1 VSTKGGSQL
10 TEFEID
16 VADYDENRHFFL
28 AHYFRETYDRNM
40 AQLPTIMSGI
50 VITRI
55 ELWITNKTSSYDNP
69 RNVIAFTDI
78 GETSRISNPRWTTTG
93 ERMPNNTANSL
104 YYQMANTYNAIRDID
119 QVGAVLGDILV
130 IGDDGE
136 DAVIFCNEA
145 LVGYLCEELVWVAR
159 EKVKC
164 AAVGLTEIEI
174 PPRRFAAVNDTV
186 ASPRTDCVV
195 GALCSLSREKARE
208 AVVSGLVEVDF
219 ETEER
224 PDRTVSTPCTLS
236 VRGYGRFRLISVE
249 DKTKKGRYSLIAEQ
263 YL

>member
-1 VSTKGGSQL
+1 MNVAEDISRLYARLDDLCRAADRGEIGQSDFLTPRELHYACAYLGRRGASFLTFGGYEDAERKKVYILPDYMEGVTSADELDGYGHAHLIGAVRVSSAGYRKLTHRDYLGSVL
-10 TEFEID
+10 G
-16 VADYDENRHFFL
+16 L
-28 AHYFRETYDRNM
+28 G
-40 AQLPTIMSGI
+40 L
-50 VITRI
+50 
-55 ELWITNKTSSYDNP
+55 
-69 RNVIAFTDI
+69 
-78 GETSRISNPRWTTTG
+78 
-93 ERMPNNTANSL
+93 ER
-104 YYQMANTYNAIRDID
+104 
-119 QVGAVLGDILV
+119 AVLGDILV

-164 AAVGLTEIEI
+164 AAAELSEIEI
-174 PPRRFAAVNDTV
+174 PPRRFATVNDTV

-219 ETEER
+219 EAEER
-224 PDRTVSTPCTLS
+224 PDRTVSAPCTLS

-249 DKTKKGRYSLIAEQ
+249 DKTKKGRYRLIAEK